1 MFFRVLFCLLFLRL
15 SLLLPQELVKETPE
29 GHVDYADLRK
39 CEETIK
45 DLAAQ
50 INEAKRLFENCQVS
64 AEIDYDHFAHQV
76 LSFETQ
82 KLWAI
87 QSKLSFDYTEDLRT
101 SRNGALK
108 QPRVSFLKGSCCIA
122 NRSLLSAYFW

>member
-1 MFFRVLFCLLFLRL
+1 MFFKVLFLPASFVTLLFLRK
-15 SLLLPQELVKETPE
+15 SLLLLQELVKETPE

-64 AEIDYDHFAHQV
+64 AEIDYKHFTHTFD
-76 LSFETQ
+76 LFE
-82 KLWAI
+82 
-87 QSKLSFDYTEDLRT
+87 R
-101 SRNGALK
+101 RNYGRYKA
-108 QPRVSFLKGSCCIA
+108 SFLLMTQRICARAKTV
-122 NRSLLSAYFW
+122 L